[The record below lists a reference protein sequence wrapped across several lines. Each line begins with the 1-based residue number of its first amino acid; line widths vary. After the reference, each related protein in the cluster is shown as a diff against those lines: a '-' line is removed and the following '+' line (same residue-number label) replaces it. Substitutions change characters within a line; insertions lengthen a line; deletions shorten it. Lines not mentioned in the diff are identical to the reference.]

1 MIGLKILVVEDDLE
15 IRELIGYFLEK
26 ESYIVDKVDN
36 GLDALKILKKNKHDA
51 IVLDLMIPGLD
62 GKNLAK
68 IVKTLPEE
76 YGTPKII
83 MVTAKT
89 EIEDVLE
96 GLEIGADDYLRKPF
110 DPRELVLRIKKLI
123 SSERREDKVEKEDN
137 YKFEDIIIDNSK
149 HMVTYKGNE
158 IEFSKKE
165 YDLLSLLIRN
175 KGLVVT
181 RDKILDEVWSSSYYT
196 GDRTVDVYISKL
208 RDKLPILADCIH
220 TVKGVGYKL
229 KEKK

>member
-1 MIGLKILVVEDDLE
+1 MKVLIVEDDSE

-26 ESYIVDKVDN
+26 ENFEIDKVDN
-36 GLDALKILKKNKHDA
+36 GLDALKVLKKNKHQV

-62 GKNLAK
+62 GKNFAK
-68 IVKTLPEE
+68 IVKNLPEE
-76 YGTPKII
+76 YGNPKII

-110 DPRELVLRIKKLI
+110 DPRELILRVKKLI
-123 SSERREDKVEKEDN
+123 KNDKTSKKESDEN
-137 YKFEDIIIDNSK
+137 YRFENITIDNSK
-149 HMVTYKGNE
+149 HIVTYDEKE
-158 IEFSKKE
+158 IDLSKKE
-165 YDLLSLLIRN
+165 YDLLALLIRN

-181 RDKILDEVWSSSYYT
+181 RDKILDEVWNSSYYT

-208 RDKLPILADCIH
+208 REKLPILSDCIH

>member
-1 MIGLKILVVEDDLE
+1 MKVLVVEDDFE

-26 ESYIVDKVDN
+26 ENYQVDKIDN
-36 GLDALKILKKNKHDA
+36 GLEALKILKKNKHDV

-62 GKNLAK
+62 GKNFAK
-68 IVKTLPEE
+68 IVKNLPEE
-76 YGTPKII
+76 YGAPKII

-96 GLEIGADDYLRKPF
+96 GLEIGADDYIRKPF

-123 SSERREDKVEKEDN
+123 KIEKKLNSSGDDN
-137 YKFEDIIIDNSK
+137 FKFEDIIVDNGK
-149 HMVTYKGNE
+149 HSITYHGEE

-165 YDLLSLLIRN
+165 YDLLVLLIRN

-181 RDKILDEVWSSSYYT
+181 RDKILDEVWNSSYYT

-208 RDKLPILADCIH
+208 REKIPILADCIH

>member
-1 MIGLKILVVEDDLE
+1 MKVLVVEDDNE

-26 ESYIVDKVDN
+26 ENFEIDKIDN
-36 GLDALKILKKNKHDA
+36 GLDALKLLKKSKHNV

-62 GKNLAK
+62 GKNFTK
-68 IVKTLPEE
+68 IVKTLPKE
-76 YGTPKII
+76 YGNPKII

-110 DPRELVLRIKKLI
+110 DPRELVLRVKKLI
-123 SSERREDKVEKEDN
+123 NNNDTFQKNKENNYRFENILIDNEKHIVIYEDK
-137 YKFEDIIIDNSK
+137 
-149 HMVTYKGNE
+149 E
-158 IEFSKKE
+158 IELSKKE

-175 KGLVVT
+175 KGLVIT
-181 RDKILDEVWSSSYYT
+181 RDKILDEVWNSSYYT

-208 RDKLPILADCIH
+208 REKLPILSDCIH

>member
-1 MIGLKILVVEDDLE
+1 MKVLIVEDDAE

-26 ESYIVDKVDN
+26 ESFEIDKIDN
-36 GLDALKILKKNKHDA
+36 GLDALKILKKRRHDV

-62 GKNLAK
+62 GKNFAK
-68 IVKTLPEE
+68 IVKNLPEE
-76 YGTPKII
+76 YGIPKII

-110 DPRELVLRIKKLI
+110 DPRELVLRVKKLVKAENVI
-123 SSERREDKVEKEDN
+123 KNNDEQS
-137 YKFEDIIIDNSK
+137 YKFENIKIDDRK
-149 HMVTYKGNE
+149 HIVTYDEKE
-158 IEFSKKE
+158 IDLSKKE
-165 YDLLSLLIRN
+165 YDLLALLIRN
-175 KGLVVT
+175 KNLVVT
-181 RDKILDEVWSSSYYT
+181 RDKILDEVWNSSYYT

-208 RDKLPILADCIH
+208 REKLPILSDCIH

>member
-1 MIGLKILVVEDDLE
+1 MKILVVEDDLE

-208 RDKLPILADCIH
+208 RDKLPILADYIH